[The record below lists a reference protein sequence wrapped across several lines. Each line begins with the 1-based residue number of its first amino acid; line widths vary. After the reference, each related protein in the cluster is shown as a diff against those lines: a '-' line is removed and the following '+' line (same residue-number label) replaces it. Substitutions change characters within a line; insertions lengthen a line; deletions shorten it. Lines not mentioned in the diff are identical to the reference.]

1 MPVPAQ
7 PANLIPQPFA
17 AEGTFQLIPDTQS
30 ASGRASFTLGFP
42 PETQQPL
49 REGGVAPNRTDFNG
63 MFYMLSAFA
72 FWQQSGGMW
81 NYVAT
86 LNYAVPA
93 VVYHN
98 NILWW
103 CVAPN
108 GPDVGGIGT
117 KEPGTDTDYWVEFIR
132 ALSGGG
138 SGGLGN
144 PVGTVLMFYGTEAP
158 GGYFPCNAFTFDAES
173 NPELFALLGN
183 KNVTPDMRGLVP
195 RCYDPTGKVDPQGAT
210 RAIGSIQTDAGRP
223 VTGRVDWQTNST
235 GAASA
240 ASALYDIKDA
250 PDGCAAR
257 TNGWG
262 SNALG
267 IDSTRCWG
275 TEHTATEFR
284 GANMNFLFC
293 IKHD

>member
-7 PANLIPQPFA
+7 PANLIPRPFA
-17 AEGTFQLIPDTQS
+17 AEGTFQLIPDAPS
-30 ASGRASFTLGFP
+30 APGRASFTLGFP

-49 REGGVAPNRTDFNG
+49 REGGLAPNRTDFNG
-63 MFYMLSAFA
+63 MFHMLSAFA

-93 VVYHN
+93 VVHHN

-108 GPDVGGIGT
+108 GPDVEDTGA
-117 KEPGTDTDYWVEFIR
+117 KEPGTDPGCWTEFVR
-132 ALSGGG
+132 ALSGG

-144 PVGTVLMFYGTEAP
+144 PVGTVIMFYGTQAP
-158 GGYFPCNAFTFDAES
+158 DGYFPCNAFTFDAEN
-173 NPELFALLGN
+173 NPALYALLGN
-183 KNVTPDMRGLVP
+183 KNVTPDMSGLVP
-195 RCYDPTGKVDPQGAT
+195 RCYDPAGKVDPDGST
-210 RAIGSIQTDAGRP
+210 RAIGSKQTDAGRA

-240 ASALYDIKDA
+240 ASALYDSKDL

-257 TNGWG
+257 TNGRG
-262 SNALG
+262 SKEQL
-267 IDSTRCWG
+267 I
-275 TEHTATEFR
+275 
-284 GANMNFLFC
+284 
-293 IKHD
+293 